1 LVLVRC
7 CCCQVEA
14 FPNKNS
20 ILIDNFK
27 QLNELVD
34 R

>member
-1 LVLVRC
+1 MC
-7 CCCQVEA
+7 CFMQVEA
-14 FPNKNS
+14 FPNRNS

-27 QLNELVD
+27 QLNQLVD